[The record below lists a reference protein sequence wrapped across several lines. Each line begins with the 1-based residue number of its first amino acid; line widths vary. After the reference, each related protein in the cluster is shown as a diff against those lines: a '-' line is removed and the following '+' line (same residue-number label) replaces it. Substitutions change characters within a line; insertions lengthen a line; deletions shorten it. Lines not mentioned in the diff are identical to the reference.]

1 MASSSSNSF
10 NSSTASE
17 SSWEMTPEFDSE
29 AAHEAC
35 APLHWDAE
43 EWDFRAWL
51 EDDESLADGED
62 LQFLLVG
69 ELEDED
75 DDDDESWD
83 GYDPSLEEEEDD
95 ESIEEDLITGSFLRA
110 RSSDEDDD
118 GDDGGNS
125 DDGADSDDDSSSDNG
140 AGDDGSDGGS
150 GNGDVGASPPIK
162 HLRFLG
168 TYWWWCRCTKP
179 IDRL

>member
-17 SSWEMTPEFDSE
+17 SSRDMTPEFDSG

-43 EWDFRAWL
+43 EWDFWAWS
-51 EDDESLADGED
+51 EDDESLTDGED
-62 LQFLLVG
+62 LQFLLDG

-83 GYDPSLEEEEDD
+83 GYDSSSREEEDD
-95 ESIEEDLITGSFLRA
+95 VSTKED
-110 RSSDEDDD
+110 DEDADRD
-118 GDDGGNS
+118 S
-125 DDGADSDDDSSSDNG
+125 DDRADSDDGSSSDDS
-140 AGDDGSDGGS
+140 AGDDGSD
-150 GNGDVGASPPIK
+150 GDVGASPPIK
-162 HLRFLG
+162 RRWSLG
-168 TYWWWCRCTKP
+168 TY
-179 IDRL
+179 

>member
-1 MASSSSNSF
+1 MASASSNSF
-10 NSSTASE
+10 NSFTASE

-43 EWDFRAWL
+43 EWNFRAWS
-51 EDDESLADGED
+51 EDDESLTDGED
-62 LQFLLVG
+62 LQFLLDG

-75 DDDDESWD
+75 NDDDEYWD
-83 GYDPSLEEEEDD
+83 GYDPSSEEEEDN
-95 ESIEEDLITGSFLRA
+95 ESTEEDPTTGSFLRA

-118 GDDGGNS
+118 GDDGGDF
-125 DDGADSDDDSSSDNG
+125 DDGANSDDDSSSDDG

-150 GNGDVGASPPIK
+150 GDGDVGASPPIK
-162 HLRFLG
+162 CCRFSP
-168 TYWWWCRCTKP
+168 TT
-179 IDRL
+179 